1 VETERQLSDD
11 RPRRET
17 MSVEEATV
25 SNMWEIAALAEWP
38 QGFPLPKYFLRV
50 FHSAP
55 RAAILLTER
64 TFTG

>member
-1 VETERQLSDD
+1 
-11 RPRRET
+11 
-17 MSVEEATV
+17 MSGEEATV
-25 SNMWEIAALAEWP
+25 SNMWVIAALAEWP
-38 QGFPLPKYFLRV
+38 QGFPPPKYFLRV

>member
-1 VETERQLSDD
+1 
-11 RPRRET
+11 